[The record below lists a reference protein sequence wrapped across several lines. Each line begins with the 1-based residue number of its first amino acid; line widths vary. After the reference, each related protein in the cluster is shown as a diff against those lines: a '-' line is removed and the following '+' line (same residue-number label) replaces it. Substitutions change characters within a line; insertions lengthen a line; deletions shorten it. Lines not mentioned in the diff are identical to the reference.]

1 MPIFSLKFGAVALK
15 LSLSSSKAQALYTFY
30 LCLSLS
36 LLYAVFFIAMPIYE
50 CEDETLNLLLR
61 CLMSPAILFSIPPAT
76 NVNISIRILCSSYSV
91 LPNSG
96 AQLHHHP

>member
-1 MPIFSLKFGAVALK
+1 
-15 LSLSSSKAQALYTFY
+15 
-30 LCLSLS
+30 
-36 LLYAVFFIAMPIYE
+36 MPIYE

-76 NVNISIRILCSSYSV
+76 NVNISIRILFSYSV